1 MRKLKVALLPQHF
14 CWSGGL
20 EFIRHILNGL
30 TAVVPLYEWQVVIAL
45 DEELVKDDIYLQLQD
60 YLANATIV
68 PEQIFYSSLHDDL
81 ASTLEHNNVDIV
93 LPVNSDLGAKFPIPW
108 LAYIPDFQH
117 KYLHYYF
124 TEHEC
129 FARET
134 AFSARLRDC
143 KAIVVN
149 SKSVKSDIVKFY
161 PWINAARIK
170 VLPFT
175 PHPIPDWL
183 AVDSLKIKKKYGLP
197 QKYFL
202 ICNQFWIHKD
212 HPTAFHAFARLA
224 SKDVHLVCTGTLSD
238 YRHPGYVEEQ
248 KALLDTLGISDR
260 VHFLGHLPKFDQIG
274 LLKGSIALVQPT
286 LFEGGPGGGATYD
299 AVSLGIPVLLSDIE
313 VNQEIMTPEV
323 YHFHQQNAE
332 DLAQHMQKVLVQE
345 RKLPAADVLLSEG
358 LIRQQQLGKALYD
371 AISYTLSCYERSK

>member
-45 DEELVKDDIYLQLQD
+45 DEEFVKEDIYLQLQD

-68 PEQIFYSSLHDDL
+68 PEQVFYSSRHNDL
-81 ASTLEHNNVDIV
+81 ASTLENNNVDIV
-93 LPVNSDLGAKFPIPW
+93 LPVNSDLGANFPVPW

-143 KAIVVN
+143 KAVVVN
-149 SKSVKSDIVKFY
+149 SMSVKSDIIKFY

-175 PHPIPDWL
+175 PIQ
-183 AVDSLKIKKKYGLP
+183 Y
-197 QKYFL
+197 
-202 ICNQFWIHKD
+202 
-212 HPTAFHAFARLA
+212 
-224 SKDVHLVCTGTLSD
+224 
-238 YRHPGYVEEQ
+238 
-248 KALLDTLGISDR
+248 
-260 VHFLGHLPKFDQIG
+260 QIG
-274 LLKGSIALVQPT
+274 
-286 LFEGGPGGGATYD
+286 
-299 AVSLGIPVLLSDIE
+299 
-313 VNQEIMTPEV
+313 
-323 YHFHQQNAE
+323 
-332 DLAQHMQKVLVQE
+332 
-345 RKLPAADVLLSEG
+345 
-358 LIRQQQLGKALYD
+358 
-371 AISYTLSCYERSK
+371 

>member
-30 TAVVPLYEWQVVIAL
+30 TAVVPLYEWKVVIAL
-45 DEELVKDDIYLQLQD
+45 DEEFIKDDIYLQLQD

-68 PEQIFYSSLHDDL
+68 PEQIFYSSRHNDL

-93 LPVNSDLGAKFPIPW
+93 LPVNSDLGANFPVPW

-143 KAIVVN
+143 KAVVVN
-149 SKSVKSDIVKFY
+149 SMSVKSDIIKFY
-161 PWINAARIK
+161 PWINTARIK
-170 VLPFT
+170 VLPFA

-183 AVDSLKIKKKYGLP
+183 AVDSLEIKKKYGLP
-197 QKYFL
+197 QNYFL

-212 HPTAFHAFARLA
+212 HPTAFHAFAQLA

-238 YRHPGYVEEQ
+238 YRHPDYVEEQ
-248 KALLDTLGISDR
+248 KMQLDTLGISER
-260 VHFLGHLPKFDQIG
+260 VHFLGHIPKFDQIG

-332 DLAQHMQKVLVQE
+332 DLAQLMQKVLIQK
-345 RKLPAADVLLSEG
+345 RKMPAADVLLAEG
-358 LIRQQQLGKALYD
+358 LIRQQQLGKALYE
-371 AISYTLSCYERSK
+371 AISYTLGCYENSN